1 MLNWENFRTVPGL
14 WADRVVSKENPPSSV
29 GVARALAPAP
39 SPEGV
44 RTQLERIL
52 ASSGFARSS
61 RLTRFLRFSVEQV
74 LCGKGELLKEQ
85 TIGIEVFDRKPDYD
99 PRIDPIV
106 RVEARRLR
114 VKLKAYYTS
123 RGRRDEVW
131 IGLPKGGYAAL
142 FRSRRGAEEDHRLK
156 PVPPAE
162 EGRRL
167 RPVPP
172 AEEGH
177 RLEPVPQSEKS
188 IAVLPFA
195 NLTPDTGDDYFSDG
209 LTEELIHLLT
219 RVPHFRVVAWET
231 TSKLRGR
238 EQDFAGVR
246 EQLEVGSILRGSVR
260 RAEGRVR
267 VRAQL
272 IDAESGAYL
281 WSEAYDRQMQDVFAI
296 QEEIARAI
304 VDTLQLTLQ
313 ARQFR
318 GGQPPGL
325 KCYNLCL
332 QGRFHANKRTGD
344 GLCKS
349 IACFEQAIAAEETCA
364 VAYAGLADAFS
375 LLADHGFLD
384 PAEATRRAR
393 SAAEKALEIDPQCA
407 EAHVSLAFLR
417 SVFEWAWADAE
428 RLYRRAIVLNPG
440 YSRAHHWF
448 SLDHLAMLGRMD
460 EALAEV
466 RVAHSLD
473 PLSQIIREGLGYVH
487 MLRGEYPAALDAY
500 RQLVDLDPAFYKGYS
515 SMGRLLSLMG
525 RYDEAIAALEKARS
539 LAGDAPPIL
548 SALGQTLARAGRTS
562 EALQLLDELRRMSK
576 TGWVPSAC
584 FAILHLG
591 LGDHEAALTHFEAA
605 ADARELAV
613 TALKVHPMYAPLRG
627 EPRFQALL
635 GRIGR

>member
-1 MLNWENFRTVPGL
+1 MLNWENFRIVPGH
-14 WADRVVSKENPPSSV
+14 WANRVVSKGNSEPTI
-29 GVARALAPAP
+29 GVARAPTPDP

-74 LCGKGELLKEQ
+74 LCGNGEHLKEQ

-131 IGLPKGGYAAL
+131 IALPKGSYAAL
-142 FRSRRGAEEDHRLK
+142 FRSRRGAEESHSPK
-156 PVPPAE
+156 PVPRPEKSPA
-162 EGRRL
+162 GT
-167 RPVPP
+167 
-172 AEEGH
+172 A
-177 RLEPVPQSEKS
+177 EKS

-195 NLTPDTGDDYFSDG
+195 NLTPEAGDDYFSDG

-219 RVPHFRVVAWET
+219 RIPHFRVMAWET

-246 EQLEVGSILRGSVR
+246 EELEVGSILRGSVR
-260 RAEGRVR
+260 RTEGRVR

-272 IDAESGAYL
+272 IDAETGAYL

-313 ARQFR
+313 ALQFR

-349 IACFEQAIAAEETCA
+349 IACFEQAIAVEETCA

-393 SAAEKALEIDPQCA
+393 SAAVKALEIDPQCA
-407 EAHVSLAFLR
+407 EAHVSLAFVR
-417 SVFEWAWADAE
+417 SVFEWAWEDAE

-440 YSRAHHWF
+440 YSRAHHWYG
-448 SLDHLAMLGRMD
+448 LDHLAMLGRLD

-466 RVAHSLD
+466 RLAHSLD
-473 PLSQIIREGLGYVH
+473 PLSQIIREGCGYVH
-487 MLRGEYPAALDAY
+487 MLRGEYPAALETY

-525 RYDEAIAALEKARS
+525 RYDEAVAALEKARS
-539 LAGDAPPIL
+539 LGGDAPPIL
-548 SALGQTLARAGRTS
+548 SALGQTLARAGRTP
-562 EALQLLDELRRMSK
+562 EALQLLEELRRMSK

-591 LGDHEAALTHFEAA
+591 LGDHDTALKYFEAA

-635 GRIGR
+635 SRIGL